1 MIRLLANVQRHPS
14 CTSSSIRTKCALV
27 IVPLLFLLSI
37 HVSAQTVT
45 LRLTSEISSKMPSG
59 TPFEARDSSG
69 KIYRGHLVTHPARR
83 MMRNGSMLL
92 VFDDD
97 VKAANNDPEGVFRG
111 GNKVR
116 LLKLGGSLALA
127 KLADDSVDG
136 AIGATKARYVG
147 AAAAIGFLLFTKGQE
162 AKLHAGDTVDVSPS
176 R

>member
-1 MIRLLANVQRHPS
+1 MRS
-14 CTSSSIRTKCALV
+14 ALQTAT
-27 IVPLLFLLSI
+27 IFLPFLFSI

-45 LRLTSEISSKMPSG
+45 LRVTSDLSSKMPTG
-59 TPFEARDSSG
+59 TPFEARDSVG

-92 VFDDD
+92 VFDEP
-97 VKAANNDPEGVFRG
+97 VKTVTKDQEGVYRG

-116 LLKLGGSLALA
+116 LLKLGGSLGLA
-127 KLADDSVDG
+127 KIADDSVDG
-136 AIGATKARYVG
+136 GLGATKARYVG

-162 AKLHAGDTVDVSPS
+162 AKLHAGDTIDVSPG